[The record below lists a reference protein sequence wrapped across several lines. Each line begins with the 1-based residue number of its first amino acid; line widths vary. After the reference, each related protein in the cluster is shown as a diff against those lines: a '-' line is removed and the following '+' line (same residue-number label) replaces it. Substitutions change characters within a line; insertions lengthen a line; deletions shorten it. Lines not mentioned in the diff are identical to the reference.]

1 MRVTEL
7 GSRQGEQIV
16 GREPELALLEQFLD
30 SAPGRLLL
38 TGGPGAGKTTIWQA
52 ALDAARRRRLRIL
65 VARPSGAETQL
76 AFAGLADLL
85 EDVDGADLEGLPS
98 PQRHALEVALLR
110 ADPEGA
116 QLGPRAVAAGLLSA
130 LRELA
135 AREPV
140 LIAIDDV
147 QWLDAPSA
155 DALAFAARRL
165 RSDNVTFLLVRRS
178 GTISA
183 LVQELEPIGL
193 QRLAVV
199 PLSLGA
205 VRRILVEKLGLRLPR
220 RVVRQIFESTDGN
233 PLFVVEVGRTLLDR
247 EPPRIGEQIPVPDG
261 SRTCSE
267 HGSSSSPHRSA
278 RSCSPSRSAAS
289 CGRGSSRAWAMRA
302 RSTPPSPRG

>member
-7 GSRQGEQIV
+7 GSRRGEQIV
-16 GREPELALLEQFLD
+16 GREPELALLDQFLD

-38 TGGPGAGKTTIWQA
+38 TGAPGAGKTTVWEA

-85 EDVDGADLEGLPS
+85 HDVDLEGLPS

-116 QLGPRAVAAGLLSA
+116 QLGPRAVAAGLLTA

-165 RSDNVTFLLVRRS
+165 RGEQVAFLLVRRS
-178 GTISA
+178 GTTST
-183 LVQELEPIGL
+183 LVSELQPIGL
-193 QRLAVV
+193 ERLAVA
-199 PLSLGA
+199 PLSVGA
-205 VRRILVEKLGLRLPR
+205 VNRILVQQLDLRLPR
-220 RVVRQIFESTDGN
+220 RVVRQIFESTGGN

-247 EPPRIGEQIPVPDG
+247 EPPRIGEQVPVPD
-261 SRTCSE
+261 R
-267 HGSSSSPHRSA
+267 
-278 RSCSPSRSAAS
+278 
-289 CGRGSSRAWAMRA
+289 
-302 RSTPPSPRG
+302 